1 MNVMIL
7 GKMVINTKVTKIG
20 IKNGNTPFV
29 TVDTDI
35 LPTRATTNNAIPI
48 GGVKIPIIM
57 FKVVITPKNTRS
69 IPNCIAIGMSI
80 GKTRNCNAK
89 ASMNIPRNNNKA
101 LIMTNTINGESA
113 TATKTSAIRIA
124 TCSRAIISPK
134 KVTVIIINAT
144 TPVMDM
150 ASTQLL
156 KSIFKVNSL
165 YTNLPIM
172 TE

>member
-1 MNVMIL
+1 MIL

-29 TVDTDI
+29 TVDTDM

-48 GGVKIPIIM
+48 GGVKMPIIM

-89 ASMNIPRNNNKA
+89 ASMNIPRNNIKAREAGKPENLVDHIAQGALKKYYKENTLLDQLFVKDNK
-101 LIMTNTINGESA
+101 LTIAQYLQAQSKSLTV
-113 TATKTSAIRIA
+113 TAFKR
-124 TCSRAIISPK
+124 
-134 KVTVIIINAT
+134 VT
-144 TPVMDM
+144 
-150 ASTQLL
+150 L
-156 KSIFKVNSL
+156 KA
-165 YTNLPIM
+165 
-172 TE
+172 E